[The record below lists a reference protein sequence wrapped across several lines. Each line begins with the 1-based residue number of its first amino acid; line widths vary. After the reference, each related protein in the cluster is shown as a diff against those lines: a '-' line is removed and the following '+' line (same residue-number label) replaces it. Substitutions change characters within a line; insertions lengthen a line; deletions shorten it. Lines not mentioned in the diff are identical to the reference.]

1 MRNLDKRKKKMGGVF
16 LIKQDFGNRI
26 RTDQVTDRKS
36 FYLPSKLM
44 LGCVDPG
51 CSLRGESTFYWL
63 LQNKDLLRR
72 TAGSLQGV
80 CLRLEQKS

>member
-1 MRNLDKRKKKMGGVF
+1 MGGGLF
-16 LIKQDFGNRI
+16 LIKHDFGNRI
-26 RTDQVTDRKS
+26 RTDQGTDRKS

-44 LGCVDPG
+44 LGCVDSG
-51 CSLRGESTFYWL
+51 CSLRGKSTFYWL
-63 LQNKDLLRR
+63 LQNKDLLR